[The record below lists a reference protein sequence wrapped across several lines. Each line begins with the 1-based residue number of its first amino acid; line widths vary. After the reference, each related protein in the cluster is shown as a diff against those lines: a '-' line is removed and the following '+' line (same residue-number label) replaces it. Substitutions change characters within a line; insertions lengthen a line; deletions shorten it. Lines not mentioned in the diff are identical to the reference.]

1 MKTLLVAVDNSDA
14 TQYVLALA
22 AEQARAL
29 QAQAL
34 AVCCIDAGYALTVNG
49 DETGGEDPADFAY
62 ANDEQQTAEA
72 VVRQALAVLSEAGVS
87 ASGKVLVGEAAEAIV
102 AEAKAQKAAMIVMGR
117 RQMSSFNRLLKGSCS
132 VAVVEHAP
140 CPVLIDV
147 RADG

>member
-1 MKTLLVAVDNSDA
+1 M
-14 TQYVLALA
+14 
-22 AEQARAL
+22 
-29 QAQAL
+29 
-34 AVCCIDAGYALTVNG
+34 
-49 DETGGEDPADFAY
+49 
-62 ANDEQQTAEA
+62 
-72 VVRQALAVLSEAGVS
+72 
-87 ASGKVLVGEAAEAIV
+87 LVGEAAEAIV

>member
-14 TQYVLALA
+14 TQYVLTLA

-29 QAQAL
+29 QAQVL

-49 DETGGEDPADFAY
+49 DEQGGEDPADFAY
-62 ANDEQQTAEA
+62 ANDEQQAAEA

>member
-34 AVCCIDAGYALTVNG
+34 AVCCIDAGYALVVNG
-49 DETGGEDPADFAY
+49 DEEGGEDPADFAY
-62 ANDEQQTAEA
+62 ANDEQQAAET
-72 VVRQALAVLSEAGVS
+72 VVRQALAVLSEGGVS
-87 ASGKVLVGEAAEAIV
+87 ASGKVLVGEPAEAIV

-132 VAVVEHAP
+132 VAVIEHAP

-147 RADG
+147 RIDE